1 MPLSATWLM
10 MSMEEPLLAALIARL
25 SDPTFNLAAHGV
37 SFSFALIIEAPV
49 IMIMSASTA
58 LVHNRQS
65 FLKLRDFTFALSLA
79 VTAVMVVLVLPPVF
93 DWISL
98 DLIRL
103 PPEVARLTHQA
114 LLLLLPWPGSIGYR
128 RFYQGLLI
136 RQNLTR
142 RVAYGTVLRVLAM
155 GAAAWLAFVNGQ
167 VSGALLGAL
176 ALSTGVVVEAVA
188 SRLMVN
194 QVVRRL
200 LQRKE
205 TLPGQHLSH
214 PEIIRFYT
222 PLALTS
228 LLSLGVHP
236 LITFMLGQSR
246 LAVESLAV
254 LPVVSSLVFIFRSCG
269 LAFQE
274 VAIALI
280 GPEFEGYR
288 PLRRFTLL
296 MGIAATGGIVLIAF
310 TPLQQFWFRSL
321 SGLSPELS
329 HLAGATLQ
337 LQFILPALSILLA
350 FQRAMLVNLR
360 TTAHVTWATL
370 IEVVGIWLV
379 LAVAIGSWNLVGAI
393 AASLALVLG
402 RLGAN
407 LYLLVAVGSGLSLR
421 LAKCSNSRP

>member
-1 MPLSATWLM
+1 MISI
-10 MSMEEPLLAALIARL
+10 EGPLLAALIARL
-25 SDPTFNLAAHGV
+25 SDPTFNLAAYGV
-37 SFSFALIIEAPV
+37 AFSFALVIEAPV

-79 VTAVMVVLVLPPVF
+79 VTAVMVVFVVPPVF

-98 DLIRL
+98 DLIGL

-142 RVAYGTVLRVLAM
+142 RVAYGAVLRVLTM
-155 GAAAWLAFVNGQ
+155 GTAAWLAFASGQ
-167 VSGALLGAL
+167 ISGALLGAL
-176 ALSTGVVVEAVA
+176 ALCSGVVVEAVA

-200 LQRKE
+200 LQRND
-205 TLPGQHLSH
+205 TGPGERLSH

-228 LLSLGVHP
+228 LLTLGVHP

-246 LAVESLAV
+246 LALESLAV
-254 LPVVSSLVFIFRSCG
+254 LPVASSLVFIFRSFG

-280 GPEFEGYR
+280 GPDFEGYL

-310 TPLQQFWFRSL
+310 TPLQQFWFQSL
-321 SGLSPELS
+321 SGLSPDLS
-329 HLAGATLQ
+329 YLAGVTLQ

-360 TTAHVTWATL
+360 TTRFITWATL

-379 LAVAIGSWNLVGAI
+379 LVLAIGRLDLVGAV

-407 LYLLVAVGSGLSLR
+407 LYLLVTVGSGLRRR
-421 LAKCSNSRP
+421 LEKNSNSRS